1 MLELLPRVPF
11 GPANDPAQ
19 CAPWPKPVSAFNL
32 EWLKGTF
39 VVDQRDR
46 LARIQ
51 AAISAANTHI
61 EQVRLQA
68 SGPVVVGV
76 KAPNGNILRS
86 GNDANLE
93 HQLRTHAKNQ
103 IVAKI
108 IEIRNSLDKL
118 VPPLLRDSARASL
131 TADTLKQR
139 VFDKLSCM
147 SRASVSGLLDRTVL
161 DRAGFAQLKS
171 DYANMLRHL
180 SPIELTAYAQRAID
194 DGSADAICLLDSIR
208 IENFRRP
215 KDDRGFLNASIV
227 QLAQVPEFDAAGLLL
242 DEVQAINKQANLLW
256 ADFLGQT
263 NRATLLRMDNAL
275 SQLGKQLNSE
285 LPIYGTEDE

>member
-1 MLELLPRVPF
+1 MLELFGRVPF

-32 EWLKGTF
+32 EWLKSTF

-51 AAISAANTHI
+51 AAINAANTHI

-108 IEIRNSLDKL
+108 IEIRNGLDKL

-131 TADTLKQR
+131 TADTLRQR
-139 VFDKLSCM
+139 TFDKLSCL
-147 SRASVSGLLDRTVL
+147 SRASLTGL
-161 DRAGFAQLKS
+161 DRAAFAALKS
-171 DYANMLRHL
+171 NYSNMLRDL
-180 SPIELTAYAQRAID
+180 SPIELTAYAQRCLD
-194 DGSADAICLLDSIR
+194 DGSADALPLLDSIR
-208 IENFRRP
+208 VENFRRP
-215 KDDRGFLNASIV
+215 KTDRGFLNASIV
-227 QLAQVPEFDAAGLLL
+227 QLAQVPEFDASSLLL
-242 DEVQAINKQANLLW
+242 DEVQSINKQANLLW

-263 NRATLLRMDNAL
+263 NRATLMRMDNAL
-275 SQLGKQLNSE
+275 TQLGKQLNSE
-285 LPIYGTEDE
+285 APIYGNSDE